1 MDAVDLADSTDFTVC
16 TPRLPLRQ
24 PIVLPCLALK
34 SKIVSDSGFSRYV
47 AIGDSQ
53 TEGLWDGD
61 DTIGVIGF
69 ADRLAAL
76 LDARY
81 PGLMYA
87 NLAIRGKR
95 VTDVLNDQLP
105 QALAMEPDLV
115 TVCVGMNDVTR
126 PGRTFTIAMADLDD
140 VYQQLA
146 DSGTTVVTTLFP
158 DVARMLP
165 VGRLIGSRIQQVND
179 VIRSAADRH
188 GFGLVDLYNAES
200 MNEPSIWSHDRMHAS
215 TRGHILFAEAAAE
228 ALKLPGSNHDWA
240 QPSGEE
246 IQDSFWE
253 RQYAQ
258 AQWTRG
264 LLIPWVWRHARGRSS
279 GDGRDPK
286 YGELQPVSER
296 VRMAH
301 QNACGVSV
309 THVT

>member
-1 MDAVDLADSTDFTVC
+1 MVLACV
-16 TPRLPLRQ
+16 
-24 PIVLPCLALK
+24 ALK
-34 SKIVSDSGFSRYV
+34 WKIVSDIGFSRYV

-95 VTDVLNDQLP
+95 VIDVLNEQLP

-126 PGRTFTIAMADLDD
+126 PGRMFTAAMADLEN

-146 DSGTTVVTTLFP
+146 DSGATVVTTLFP
-158 DVARMLP
+158 DVAKMLP
-165 VGRLIGSRIQQVND
+165 VGRLIGSRIREVND
-179 VIRSAADRH
+179 VIKGAADLH

-215 TRGHILFAEAAAE
+215 TRGHILFADAAAE

-240 QPSGEE
+240 LPSGEE
-246 IQDSFWE
+246 IRDNTWH
-253 RQYAQ
+253 RTYAQ
-258 AQWTRG
+258 VQWTRG
-264 LLIPWVWRHARGRSS
+264 LLIPWLWRHARGRSS
-279 GDGRDPK
+279 GDGRKPK

-296 VRMAH
+296 VRVDH
-301 QNACGVSV
+301 QTA
-309 THVT
+309 

>member
-1 MDAVDLADSTDFTVC
+1 M
-16 TPRLPLRQ
+16 

-61 DTIGVIGF
+61 DTVGVIGF

-81 PGLMYA
+81 PGLRYA

-95 VTDVLNDQLP
+95 VIDVLNDQLP

-126 PGRTFTIAMADLDD
+126 PGRTFTKAMADLDD

-146 DSGTTVVTTLFP
+146 DSGATVVTTSFP
-158 DVARMLP
+158 DVAKMLP
-165 VGRLIGSRIQQVND
+165 VGRLIGSRIQQVNE
-179 VIRSAADRH
+179 VITRAAKRH
-188 GFGLVDLYNAES
+188 GFGLVDLYNAEA

-215 TRGHILFAEAAAE
+215 TRGHIMFAEAAAE

-240 QPSGEE
+240 MPSGEE
-246 IQDSFWE
+246 VRDSFAE
-253 RQYAQ
+253 RMYAQ
-258 AQWTRG
+258 AQWTRS
-264 LLIPWVWRHARGRSS
+264 LLIPWIWRHARGRSS

-286 YGELQPVSER
+286 YAELQPVSEQ

-301 QNACGVSV
+301 QSA
-309 THVT
+309 